1 MLINFG
7 KLYETSTKEGN
18 NMATPWYAYGEA
30 GEQTRDAVD
39 RFVHSETQNILAL
52 IYWCERVGMTDA
64 EIVQLLKE
72 EL

>member
-1 MLINFG
+1 M
-7 KLYETSTKEGN
+7 T
-18 NMATPWYAYGEA
+18 TPWYAYGEA
-30 GEQTRDAVD
+30 GEHTRDAVD